1 MTKRREASTSERP
14 VTSVEVARQ
23 AGVSQSTVSRVFSA
37 RDSVA
42 SETVSRVQEVALK
55 LGYKPNALASSLI
68 TRRTNMIGLV
78 MAEITSPF
86 YPYVLE
92 KFTQQ
97 LHDLGQQVLLFS
109 TGPSKDVDDVL
120 PDVLRY
126 KVDGLIIANAVLGSA
141 LVDTVVR
148 LGTPML
154 LFNRY
159 VQGANASTVSCD
171 NIVGGRLVA
180 DLLLDTGHTR
190 LAYIA
195 GKANTSTNLDREAGF
210 TQRLRERG
218 YGALLREQANYTY
231 ETGFEA
237 ARRLLVADDRPDAIF
252 CANDIMALGAI
263 DAAREVCISI
273 PDQLSVIG
281 FDDIP
286 AASWGAYALTTV
298 RQPVDTMINLS
309 IRTLLERIEAP
320 DLPPITTFVPGS
332 LVLRSSARLKE
343 R

>member
-1 MTKRREASTSERP
+1 
-14 VTSVEVARQ
+14 
-23 AGVSQSTVSRVFSA
+23 
-37 RDSVA
+37 
-42 SETVSRVQEVALK
+42 VQEVALK
-55 LGYKPNALASSLI
+55 LGYKPNALASSLT

-109 TGPSKDVDDVL
+109 TSPNKDVDDVL

-126 KVDGLIIANAVLGSA
+126 KVDGLIVANAVLGSA

-159 VQGANASTVSCD
+159 VQGATASAVSCD

-195 GKANTSTNLDREAGF
+195 GKSNTSTNMDREVGF
-210 TQRLRERG
+210 AQRLRERG
-218 YGALLREQANYTY
+218 YDGLLREQANYTY

-237 ARRLLVADDRPDAIF
+237 ARRLLGSSDRPDAIF
-252 CANDIMALGAI
+252 CANDIMALGAV
-263 DAAREVCISI
+263 DAAREMCISI
-273 PDQLSVIG
+273 PNQLSIIG

-298 RQPVDTMINLS
+298 RQPVTTMIDLS

-320 DLPPITTFVPGS
+320 DLPPTTTFVPGS
-332 LVLRSSARLKE
+332 LVLRSSVRLKE